1 MKDQESLCFYGTRV
15 DLSPGEEIRPD
26 GGDLFC
32 TRELDAAIWAAEL
45 ADGEG
50 LPRVFRVAP
59 KGSLVDLSESPDFQ
73 RPPHPS
79 MTLRTT
85 EPLVVL
91 GEVTS
96 WNFYHG
102 TKADLR
108 PGDLIAPGFAAN
120 HGPTARLANYV
131 YFTKTLDASI
141 WGAEL
146 AVGEGPGRIYIV
158 EPIGE
163 YEDDPNLTNMK
174 FKGNPTKSFRS
185 RDSLRVVAEV
195 DEWKGHDASIVRTM
209 KESLQRLAEAGVEP
223 ED

>member
-1 MKDQESLCFYGTRV
+1 M
-15 DLSPGEEIRPD
+15 
-26 GGDLFC
+26 
-32 TRELDAAIWAAEL
+32 
-45 ADGEG
+45 
-50 LPRVFRVAP
+50 
-59 KGSLVDLSESPDFQ
+59 
-73 RPPHPS
+73 
-79 MTLRTT
+79 
-85 EPLVVL
+85 L

-185 RDSLRVVAEV
+185 KDALRVVAEV
-195 DEWKGHDASIVRTM
+195 AEWTGHDASVVQLM
-209 KESLQRLAEAGVEP
+209 KEGLQRLAEAGVEP